1 MNGPASKG
9 AAPFIFGKHCGPAQL
24 SGHSLRTWMTRPAA
38 HRRLNVFRSHPS
50 NSNRP
55 MRTKTT
61 IQKRQR
67 PRRRRNEWLL
77 VIGALDHYMARQAAR
92 KTTRMAKP
100 LVDRDTLAALNT
112 AYSVTLRYY
121 AVLLGGAS
129 RSPEAQKA
137 VSRLW
142 QKAGARLKR
151 YDPAL
156 ARHLKVGCRFWSSAI
171 TWEKETIQKAWA
183 HLNSIRTSSN
193 MLDPEVGSIVRQ
205 FSQS

>member
-1 MNGPASKG
+1 
-9 AAPFIFGKHCGPAQL
+9 
-24 SGHSLRTWMTRPAA
+24 
-38 HRRLNVFRSHPS
+38 
-50 NSNRP
+50 
-55 MRTKTT
+55 MRTKSTT
-61 IQKRQR
+61 QKRQR
-67 PRRRRNEWLL
+67 PRRRNEWLL
-77 VIGALDHYMARQAAR
+77 VIGALDHYLARQAAK

-100 LVDRDTLAALNT
+100 LVDRDTLASLNN

-129 RSPEAQKA
+129 HSPEAQKA
-137 VSRLW
+137 VSQLW
-142 QKAGARLKR
+142 QRVGTRLKR

-156 ARHLKVGCRFWSSAI
+156 AQHLKAGCRFWSSPI
-171 TWEKETIQKAWA
+171 TWEKETIQKAWT